1 MGFHQCISPPCLKRL
16 HSCTEE
22 AESRKNERF
31 FKGGLDEKYALG
43 ASLPNVCLV
52 FRIWPGGDCPSH
64 DSGVVLFFQEGTP
77 CTNNSFPSRVITL
90 SWQQGRG
97 TGSATRVCGS
107 LSLPRLL
114 NRPPARLP
122 ALSLA
127 LSDGEWTTISASMAN
142 LPIPICQG
150 LKAFFFLHRDTSQI
164 SLLFST
170 HPACFKAC
178 GHVPQS
184 RLFFRWQKRVK
195 PTAVFYYSSHDF
207 FFRVEASKVLEGED

>member
-150 LKAFFFLHRDTSQI
+150 LKAFFFSSQGYISDLSPFFHSPCLLQSMWPCPAVKTFLSLAKTSQAHR
-164 SLLFST
+164 SVLLQL
-170 HPACFKAC
+170 P
-178 GHVPQS
+178 
-184 RLFFRWQKRVK
+184 
-195 PTAVFYYSSHDF
+195 
-207 FFRVEASKVLEGED
+207 